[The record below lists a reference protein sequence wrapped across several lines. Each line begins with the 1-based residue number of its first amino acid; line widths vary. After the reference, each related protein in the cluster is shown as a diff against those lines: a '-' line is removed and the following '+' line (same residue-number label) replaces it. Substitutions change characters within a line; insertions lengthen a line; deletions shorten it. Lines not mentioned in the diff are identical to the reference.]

1 MFKKYKVYA
10 RAFFYAS
17 ALVMVLSAQE
27 AAAQKKE
34 AGWVSLFNGKDL
46 KGWKQLNGSAKYE
59 VVDGAIVGTSV
70 ANTPNS
76 FLTTEK
82 NYGDFIFECDVQVDD
97 KLNSGIQF
105 RSLSKPDYRDGRVH
119 GYQCEIDP
127 SDRAWSGG
135 IYDEARRGWLYPLD
149 GNPEGR
155 KAFKRNAWN
164 HYRIEAIGN
173 TIRTFVNGIQTAHL
187 IDDLTPSGFI
197 CLQVHS
203 IPNAELA
210 GTQVKWRNIRIK
222 TTGLQPKA
230 VQKTIHVVNLI
241 PNTLNEVE
249 EEQGF
254 KLLFDGKNADQWRG
268 YKQEGL
274 PAGRWDFDNGAI
286 TIAKKNENSKGG
298 GDLITKEKFGPV
310 FDFKFEFRLT
320 EGANSG
326 IKYFIEELP
335 DKGSGL
341 GPEYQVLDDEK
352 HPDAKNGVVGNR
364 TLASLYDLIPA
375 EKPKNSLKP
384 IGEWNSG
391 RIVAF
396 SDGTVQHFLNEQKV
410 VEYKRGSAIWKALVA
425 RSKFKD
431 EKDFGLAPAGH
442 LLLQD
447 HSDQV
452 SFRSLRVKQG
462 L

>member
-1 MFKKYKVYA
+1 MSIGIKNYLA
-10 RAFFYAS
+10 AIAC
-17 ALVMVLSAQE
+17 AAILLPVLNLSGVQ
-27 AAAQKKE
+27 AQKKE
-34 AGWVSLFNGKDL
+34 TGWVSLFNGKDL
-46 KGWKQLNGSAKYE
+46 KGWKQLNGEAKYE
-59 VVDGAIVGTSV
+59 VKDGAIVGTSV
-70 ANTPNS
+70 FKTPNS

-82 NYGDFIFECDVQVDD
+82 DYGDFIFECEVQVDD

-149 GNPEGR
+149 GNQEGR

-203 IPNAELA
+203 IPKQELE

-222 TTGLQPKA
+222 TTNLQPRPVK
-230 VQKTIHVVNLI
+230 KTIHIVNLI
-241 PNTLNEVE
+241 PNTLSDVE
-249 EEQGF
+249 KDQGF
-254 KLLFDGKNADQWRG
+254 KLLFDGKDGSQWKG
-268 YKQEGL
+268 YRQDGL
-274 PAGRWDFDNGAI
+274 PEGRWDFKDGAI
-286 TIAKKNENSKGG
+286 TIAKKTEDSKGG
-298 GDLITKEKFGPV
+298 GDLITREKFGPV
-310 FDFKFEFRLT
+310 FDFKFEFKLT

-326 IKYFIEELP
+326 VKYFIEERE
-335 DKGSGL
+335 DKKSGL

-352 HPDAKNGVVGNR
+352 HPDAKNGIAGNR

-384 IGEWNSG
+384 VGEWNSG
-391 RIVAF
+391 RIVALP
-396 SDGTVQHFLNEQKV
+396 DGTVQHFLNEQKV
-410 VEYKRGSAIWKALVA
+410 VEYKRGDAAWKEVVA

-431 EKDFGLAPAGH
+431 EKGFGMAPAGH

-462 L
+462 N

>member
-1 MFKKYKVYA
+1 MLMQFRKHLAVLA
-10 RAFFYAS
+10 GAAFLLA
-17 ALVMVLSAQE
+17 ALPGSTVQ
-27 AAAQKKE
+27 AQKKE
-34 AGWVSLFNGKDL
+34 TGWVSLFNGKDL
-46 KGWKQLNGSAKYE
+46 KGWKQLNGKAKYE
-59 VVDGAIVGTSV
+59 VKDGAIVGTSV

-82 NYGDFIFECDVQVDD
+82 DYGDFIFECEVQVDD

-127 SDRAWSGG
+127 SERAWSGG

-149 GNPEGR
+149 ANQEGR

-164 HYRIEAIGN
+164 QYRIEAIGN
-173 TIRTFVNGIQTAHL
+173 TIRTFVNGVQTAHL

-203 IPNAELA
+203 IGKPELQ

-222 TTGLQPKA
+222 TTDLQPKQ
-230 VQKTIHVVNLI
+230 VEKTIHVVNLI
-241 PNTLNEVE
+241 PNTVSR
-249 EEQGF
+249 EEQQQGF
-254 KLLFDGKNADQWRG
+254 RLLFDGKDGSQWRG
-268 YKQEGL
+268 YKQDAL
-274 PAGRWDFDNGAI
+274 PQGRWDFKDGAI
-286 TIAKKNENSKGG
+286 TIAKKAEGSQGG
-298 GDLITKEKFGPV
+298 GDIITREKFGPV

-335 DKGSGL
+335 ERKSGF

-352 HPDAKNGVVGNR
+352 HPDAKNGAVGNR

-391 RIVAF
+391 RIV
-396 SDGTVQHFLNEQKV
+396 SLPDGTVQHYLNEQKV
-410 VEYKRGSAIWKALVA
+410 VEYKRGDAIWKALVA
-425 RSKFKD
+425 RSKFHED
-431 EKDFGLAPAGH
+431 EKFGLAPSGH
-442 LLLQD
+442 LLIQD
-447 HSDQV
+447 HSDEV

-462 L
+462 I